1 LAGTVAMN
9 YVQRGGP
16 QIVDDEPR
24 RSAGGKHDARDWEER
39 EDGRNANELAAQ
51 TIATRIVGQP
61 LT

>member
-1 LAGTVAMN
+1 MN